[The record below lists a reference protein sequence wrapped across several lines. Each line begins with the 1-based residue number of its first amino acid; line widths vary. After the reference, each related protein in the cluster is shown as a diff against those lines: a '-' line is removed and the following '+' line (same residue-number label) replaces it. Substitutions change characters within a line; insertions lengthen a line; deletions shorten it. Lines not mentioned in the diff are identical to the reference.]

1 MQAAFSEV
9 ELPGGN
15 GFKAQEEKKERQRER
30 ALYLCGPA
38 HLSAAAVLL
47 KARACSLCH
56 G

>member
-1 MQAAFSEV
+1 M

-15 GFKAQEEKKERQRER
+15 GIKAQEEKKERQRER

-38 HLSAAAVLL
+38 HLSAVAVLL
-47 KARACSLCH
+47 KAGACSLHH